1 MAGIDVD
8 RQPDG
13 QRTGEGVIHYP
24 NGDKYEGNFVVGK
37 RQGRGKYTFAD
48 SSVYEGVR
56 VLCHI
61 SSAIAH
67 IRSRL
72 ISKKASSHPL
82 TFDLSLVG
90 L

>member
-61 SSAIAH
+61 SSALAH
-67 IRSRL
+67 IRSHL
-72 ISKKASSHPL
+72 ACPS
-82 TFDLSLVG
+82 
-90 L
+90 